1 MSARALVHDRL
12 NTLADP
18 TRGRVLLMLEGH
30 ELTVSELCSILQLP
44 QSTVSRHLRVL
55 GDDEWIVSRN
65 EGTSRYYGRNP
76 RLGNAA
82 ERLWTVVR
90 DDLLQGDAAE
100 HDRARLAGV
109 LAQRQSKSREFFA
122 ASAVSWDAVR
132 TELFGVASEFGL
144 FGLLDDAWVLGDLGA
159 GTGRLSEQ
167 LAPYVAKVIAVD
179 ASPQM
184 LAAARQR
191 LDSVSNVE
199 VRQGDLEALP
209 IAAESLDAA
218 MLSLVLHYTAEPAR
232 VFGETF
238 RVLRAGGRAVV
249 VDMLPHERVE
259 YRQQMGHVWLGF
271 SEQQMR
277 DWLRESGFERIQF
290 HRLPADPAAKGPT
303 LFAVSARKPERSAP
317 VVSPDNAA
325 DGEVPNHSQQPPY
338 LN

>member
-1 MSARALVHDRL
+1 MPVRSLVHDRL

-55 GDDEWIVSRN
+55 GDDEWIVSRH
-65 EGTSRYYGRNP
+65 EGTSRYYARNP
-76 RLGNAA
+76 RLESTA
-82 ERLWTVVR
+82 ERLWGVVR
-90 DDLLQGDAAE
+90 DDLLQGDAVQ

-122 ASAVSWDAVR
+122 ASAASWDAVR
-132 TELFGVASEFGL
+132 TELFGASADMGL
-144 FGLLDDAWVLGDLGA
+144 FGLLDDAWVLGDLGS

-167 LAPYVAKVIAVD
+167 LAPYVAQVIAVD
-179 ASPQM
+179 ASPEM

-191 LDSVSNVE
+191 LASLPNVE

-209 IAAESLDAA
+209 IAPESLDAV

-232 VFGETF
+232 VLAEAF
-238 RVLRAGGRAVV
+238 RVLRVGGRIVV
-249 VDMLPHERVE
+249 VDMLPHERVV

-271 SEQQMR
+271 SEDQMQ
-277 DWLRESGFERIQF
+277 DWLREAGFERSRF
-290 HRLPADPAAKGPT
+290 HQLPADPAARGPT
-303 LFAVSARKPERSAP
+303 LFAASARKSER
-317 VVSPDNAA
+317 NGAA
-325 DGEVPNHSQQPPY
+325 ASFREVERR
-338 LN
+338 